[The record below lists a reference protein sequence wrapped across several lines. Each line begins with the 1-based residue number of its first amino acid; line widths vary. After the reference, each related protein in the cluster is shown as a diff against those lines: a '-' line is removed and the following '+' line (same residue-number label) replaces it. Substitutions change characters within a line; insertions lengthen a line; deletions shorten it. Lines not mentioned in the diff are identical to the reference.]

1 MRTEP
6 RTILNFLSTYFDTIK
21 ALFDVQAKDGLVK
34 VEVLNRILADG
45 EHELLPKLLEY
56 KFLKKVAD
64 DFEIRPVYF
73 KLLEFILSEFKPLLP
88 ETIEKYEHSITALF
102 KKIKEGIAKDRNILL
117 QRITDLNNEVRDFTE
132 AVEKNTI
139 RLISETK
146 ELKSNVDKI
155 DYREKVRKAS
165 FWIDYYITPLNSI
178 LDVTNPHSITN
189 RLLDVSQ
196 YINVRRLNFDDEL
209 ARQQFEK
216 LYTFLV
222 QTNDDLLRQSK
233 ILTNE
238 LLPLIERIRSESLIL
253 TGWIE
258 FLKNPNRVKEVPFVP
273 KSLRTYPYN
282 DNMYFNAKEFVDQFM
297 QVYEVYLEDTV
308 LSASD
313 KWIFNKEFYLTKL
326 TQELP
331 VTNFFEWA
339 GKTLKGEYK
348 EIETEKFFSLSTLL
362 FEDSIELEF
371 DDKADRMVIRTS
383 EMNLRVPKIKIN
395 RHGFSQ
401 IS

>member
-6 RTILNFLSTYFDTIK
+6 RTILNFLSTYFDIIK
-21 ALFDVQAKDGLVK
+21 ELFDIQVKDGLVRM
-34 VEVLNRILADG
+34 EVLNEVLAEHDHDILN
-45 EHELLPKLLEY
+45 KLIEY
-56 KFLKKVAD
+56 KFFKKIQND
-64 DFEIRPVYF
+64 YEIRPVYF
-73 KLLEFILSEFKPLLP
+73 KMLEFILSEFKPLLP

-102 KKIKEGIAKDRNILL
+102 KKIKEGISKDRNILL

-178 LDVTNPHSITN
+178 LDVGNKNSITN
-189 RLLDVSQ
+189 RLLDISE
-196 YINVRRLNFDDEL
+196 YINVRRLNFEDEL

-216 LYTFLV
+216 LYSFLA
-222 QTNDDLLRQSK
+222 QTNDDLLKQSK
-233 ILTNE
+233 TLTNE
-238 LLPLIERIRSESLIL
+238 LLPLIERIRSESMIL

-258 FLKNPNRVKEVPFVP
+258 FLKNPSKSEVPFVP
-273 KSLRTYPYN
+273 KSLRAYPYN
-282 DNMYFNAKEFVDQFM
+282 NSMYFNALEYVNEYM
-297 QVYEVYLEDTV
+297 TNVEIYLEDPAM
-308 LSASD
+308 SASD
-313 KWIFNKEFYLTKL
+313 KWIFNKDVYMTKL

-331 VTNFFEWA
+331 VKNFFEWA
-339 GKTLKGEYK
+339 GKTLKSEYK

-371 DDKADRMVIRTS
+371 DPTADRQVIRTS
-383 EMNLRVPKIKIN
+383 EMNLRVPKIKIK
-395 RHGFSQ
+395 RHGLS
-401 IS
+401 

>member
-6 RTILNFLSTYFDTIK
+6 RTILNFLSTYFDIIK
-21 ALFDVQAKDGLVK
+21 ELFDIQQKEGIIRT
-34 VEVLNRILADG
+34 EELNSIIA
-45 EHELLPKLLEY
+45 EHEHDILQKLIEY
-56 KFLKKVAD
+56 KFFKKVAND
-64 DFEIRPVYF
+64 YEIRPVYF

-102 KKIKEGIAKDRNILL
+102 KKIKEGIHKDRNILL
-117 QRITDLNNEVRDFTE
+117 QRITDLNAEVRDFTE

-165 FWIDYYITPLNSI
+165 FWIDYYITPLNTI
-178 LDVTNPHSITN
+178 LDVSNMQSITN
-189 RLLDVSQ
+189 RLFDISQ

-258 FLKNPNRVKEVPFVP
+258 FMKNPNKSEVPFIP
-273 KSLRTYPYN
+273 KSLRAYAFN
-282 DNMYFNAKEFVDQFM
+282 NSMYFNALEYVNEYTTN
-297 QVYEVYLEDTV
+297 VEIYLNEPDMS
-308 LSASD
+308 LSD
-313 KWIFNKEFYLTKL
+313 KWIFNKDFYMTKL

-331 VTNFFEWA
+331 IKNFFEWA
-339 GKTLKGEYK
+339 GTTLKNEYP

-371 DDKADRMVIRTS
+371 DPKAEKQVIKTS
-383 EMNLRVPKIKIN
+383 DMNLRVPKIKIK
-395 RHGFSQ
+395 RHGLS
-401 IS
+401 

>member
-6 RTILNFLSTYFDTIK
+6 RTILNFLSTYFDIIRE
-21 ALFDVQAKDGLVK
+21 LFDVQQKDGLVRK
-34 VEVLNRILADG
+34 EELNAILA
-45 EHELLPKLLEY
+45 EHDHDIHNKLIEY
-56 KFLKKVAD
+56 KFFKKIAD
-64 DFEIRPVYF
+64 DYEIRPVYF
-73 KLLEFILSEFKPLLP
+73 KMLEFILSEFKPLLP
-88 ETIEKYEHSITALF
+88 ETIEKYEHSITGLF
-102 KKIKEGIAKDRNILL
+102 KKIKEGINKDRNILL

-178 LDVTNPHSITN
+178 LDVSTPQSITN
-189 RLLDVSQ
+189 RLLDISQ

-209 ARQQFEK
+209 ARLQFEK

-222 QTNDDLLRQSK
+222 QTNDDLLKQSK

-258 FLKNPNRVKEVPFVP
+258 FLKNPSKSEVPFVP
-273 KSLRTYPYN
+273 KSLRAYPYN
-282 DNMYFNAKEFVDQFM
+282 DSMYFNAMEFVDQFT
-297 QVYEVYLEDTV
+297 QIREIYLDDPD
-308 LSASD
+308 LNAND
-313 KWIFNKEFYLTKL
+313 KWIFNKDLYMTRL

-331 VTNFFEWA
+331 VANFFEWA

-371 DDKADRMVIRTS
+371 DAKADRQVIRTS
-383 EMNLRVPKIKIN
+383 EMNLRVPKIKIK
-395 RHGFSQ
+395 RHGLS
-401 IS
+401 

>member
-6 RTILNFLSTYFDTIK
+6 KTILNFLSTYFDIIRE
-21 ALFDVQAKDGLVK
+21 LFDIQQKDGLVK
-34 VEVLNRILADG
+34 NEELNAILA
-45 EHELLPKLLEY
+45 EHDHDILNKLIEY
-56 KFLKKVAD
+56 KFFKKIAD
-64 DFEIRPVYF
+64 DYEIRPVYF
-73 KLLEFILSEFKPLLP
+73 KMLEFILSEFKPLLP
-88 ETIEKYEHSITALF
+88 ETIEKYEHSIVALF
-102 KKIKEGIAKDRNILL
+102 KKIKEGIGKDRNILL

-165 FWIDYYITPLNSI
+165 FWIDYYIAPLNTI
-178 LDVTNPHSITN
+178 LDVSHNQSITN
-189 RLLDVSQ
+189 RLLDISQ
-196 YINVRRLNFDDEL
+196 YVNVRRLNFEDEL

-238 LLPLIERIRSESLIL
+238 LLPLIERIRSESMIL

-258 FLKNPNRVKEVPFVP
+258 FLKNPNKSEVPFVP
-273 KSLRTYPYN
+273 KSLRAYPYN
-282 DNMYFNAKEFVDQFM
+282 DSMYFNAKEFADQFS
-297 QVYEVYLEDTV
+297 QLNEIYLEDPEFSV
-308 LSASD
+308 GD
-313 KWIFNKEFYLTKL
+313 KWIFNKEQYMTKL

-331 VTNFFEWA
+331 VKNFFEWA
-339 GKTLKGEYK
+339 GKTLRSEYK

-371 DDKADRMVIRTS
+371 DPTADRQVIRTS
-383 EMNLRVPKIKIN
+383 DMNLRVPKIKIKRN
-395 RHGFSQ
+395 GLS
-401 IS
+401 

>member
-6 RTILNFLSTYFDTIK
+6 RTILNFLTNYFDIIRD
-21 ALFDVQAKDGLVK
+21 LFDAQSKDGLIR
-34 VEVLNRILADG
+34 EEELNAILA
-45 EHELLPKLLEY
+45 EHDHDILNKLIEY
-56 KFLKKVAD
+56 KFFKKIAND
-64 DFEIRPVYF
+64 YEIRPVYF
-73 KLLEFILSEFKPLLP
+73 KFLEFILREFKPLLP
-88 ETIEKYEHSITALF
+88 ETIEKYEHSITSLF
-102 KKIKEGIAKDRNILL
+102 KKIKEGISKDRNILL

-178 LDVTNPHSITN
+178 LDVSNAHSITN
-189 RLLDVSQ
+189 RLLDISQ
-196 YINVRRLNFDDEL
+196 YINVRRLNFEDEL

-216 LYTFLV
+216 LYSFLV

-258 FLKNPNRVKEVPFVP
+258 FLKNPNRTKDVPFVP

-282 DNMYFNAKEFVDQFM
+282 DSMYFNAKEFVDQFM
-297 QVYEVYLEDTV
+297 QAYEVYLEDPELT
-308 LSASD
+308 ASD
-313 KWIFNKEFYLTKL
+313 KWIFNKDYYMTKL

-331 VTNFFEWA
+331 VKNFFEWA
-339 GKTLKGEYK
+339 GKTLRSEYK

-371 DDKADRMVIRTS
+371 DATADRQVIRTS
-383 EMNLRVPKIKIN
+383 EMNLRVPKIKIK
-395 RHGFSQ
+395 RHGLS
-401 IS
+401 

>member
-1 MRTEP
+1 MRAEP
-6 RTILNFLSTYFDTIK
+6 RTILNFLSTHFDIIK
-21 ALFDVQAKDGLVK
+21 ELFEIQSKDGLVREEILN
-34 VEVLNRILADG
+34 EVLTRYESDILN
-45 EHELLPKLLEY
+45 KFIEY
-56 KFLKKVAD
+56 KFFKKIAND
-64 DFEIRPVYF
+64 YEIRPVYF

-88 ETIEKYEHSITALF
+88 ETIEKYEHSISALF
-102 KKIKEGIAKDRNILL
+102 KKIKEGIGKDRNILL

-155 DYREKVRKAS
+155 DYHEKVRKAS
-165 FWIDYYITPLNSI
+165 FWIDYYITPLNTI
-178 LDVTNPHSITN
+178 LDVSHSQSITN
-189 RLLDVSQ
+189 RLLDISQ
-196 YINVRRLNFDDEL
+196 YVNVRRLNFEDEL

-222 QTNDDLLRQSK
+222 QTNDDMLRQAK

-258 FLKNPNRVKEVPFVP
+258 FLKNPNKTKDVPFIPRTV
-273 KSLRTYPYN
+273 RTYAFN
-282 DNMYFNAKEFVDQFM
+282 NSMYFNALEYVNEYMNNIDI
-297 QVYEVYLEDTV
+297 YLEEPNLTMG
-308 LSASD
+308 D
-313 KWIFNKEFYLTKL
+313 KWIFNKEVYMTKL

-331 VTNFFEWA
+331 VKNFFEWA
-339 GKTLKGEYK
+339 GKTLQGEYK

-371 DDKADRMVIRTS
+371 DASADRMVIKTS
-383 EMNLRVPKIKIN
+383 DMNLRVPKIKIK
-395 RHGFSQ
+395 RHGLS
-401 IS
+401 

>member
-6 RTILNFLSTYFDTIK
+6 RTIINFLSNYFDVVK
-21 ALFDVQAKDGLVK
+21 DLFDIQMKDGLIK
-34 VEVLNRILADG
+34 TEELKQILTHYESDI
-45 EHELLPKLLEY
+45 ENKLIEY
-56 KFLKKVAD
+56 KFLKKISD
-64 DFEIRPVYF
+64 DYEIRPVYF
-73 KLLEFILSEFKPLLP
+73 KFLEFILSEFKPLLP

-102 KKIKEGIAKDRNILL
+102 KKIKEGISKDRNILL
-117 QRITDLNNEVRDFTE
+117 QRITDLNNEVRDFTD

-165 FWIDYYITPLNSI
+165 FWIDYYIKPLNTI
-178 LDVTNPHSITN
+178 LDVSHSQSITN
-189 RLLDVSQ
+189 RLLDISQ
-196 YINVRRLNFDDEL
+196 YINIRRLNFDDEM

-258 FLKNPNRVKEVPFVP
+258 FLKNPDKSELPFITKTYR
-273 KSLRTYPYN
+273 KSPQSNNPYH
-282 DNMYFNAKEFVDQFM
+282 NALEYVEQFL
-297 QVYEVYLEDTV
+297 QSNEVYLNESEDAM
-308 LSASD
+308 SE
-313 KWIFNKEFYLTKL
+313 KWIFNKDFYLDKL
-326 TQELP
+326 KKDLP
-331 VTNFFEWA
+331 QPNFFEWA
-339 GKTLKGEYK
+339 GKTLRTEYK
-348 EIETEKFFSLSTLL
+348 SVETEKFFSLTTLL
-362 FEDSIELEF
+362 FEDDIELEF
-371 DDKADRMVIRTS
+371 DTKTDRQVIRTT
-383 EMNLRVPKIKIN
+383 EMNLRVPKIKVK
-395 RHGFSQ
+395 RHGLS
-401 IS
+401 

>member
-6 RTILNFLSTYFDTIK
+6 KTILNFLSNHFDVIK
-21 ALFDVQAKDGLVK
+21 EIFDVQKKDGLVK
-34 VEVLNRILADG
+34 Q
-45 EHELLPKLLEY
+45 ELLNEILTNYESDILNKFLEY
-56 KFLKKVAD
+56 KFFKQIAND
-64 DFEIRPVYF
+64 YEIRPVYF

-102 KKIKEGIAKDRNILL
+102 KKIKEGIGKDRNILL
-117 QRITDLNNEVRDFTE
+117 QRIADLNNEVRDFTE
-132 AVEKNTI
+132 SVEKNTI

-165 FWIDYYITPLNSI
+165 FWIDYYIKPLNSI
-178 LDVTNPHSITN
+178 LDVSHSQSITN
-189 RLLDVSQ
+189 RLLDISQ
-196 YINVRRLNFDDEL
+196 YINVRRLNFDDET

-216 LYTFLV
+216 LYVFLV

-258 FLKNPNRVKEVPFVP
+258 FLKNPNKVQGPFIP
-273 KSLRTYPYN
+273 KSLRSYPYN
-282 DNMYFNAKEFVDQFM
+282 DSMYFNAKEFVDQFTHLH
-297 QVYEVYLEDTV
+297 EVYLEDPE
-308 LSASD
+308 LSVGE
-313 KWIFNKEFYLTKL
+313 KWIFNKDFYMSKL
-326 TQELP
+326 AQDLP
-331 VTNFFEWA
+331 VPNFFEWA
-339 GKTLKGEYK
+339 GKTLKSEYK
-348 EIETEKFFSLSTLL
+348 QIETEKFFSLTTLL

-371 DDKADRMVIRTS
+371 DTKLDRQIIKTT
-383 EMNLRVPKIKIN
+383 EMNLRVPKIKIK
-395 RHGFSQ
+395 RHGLS
-401 IS
+401 

>member
-6 RTILNFLSTYFDTIK
+6 RTILNFLSTYFDIIK
-21 ALFDVQAKDGLVK
+21 ELFDIQVKDGRVRM
-34 VEVLNRILADG
+34 EVLNEVLAEHDHDILN
-45 EHELLPKLLEY
+45 KLIEY
-56 KFLKKVAD
+56 KFFKQIQND
-64 DFEIRPVYF
+64 YEIRPVYF
-73 KLLEFILSEFKPLLP
+73 KMLEFILSEFKPLLP

-102 KKIKEGIAKDRNILL
+102 KKIKEGISKDRNILL
-117 QRITDLNNEVRDFTE
+117 QRITDLNSEVRDFTE
-132 AVEKNTI
+132 SVEKNTI

-165 FWIDYYITPLNSI
+165 FWIDYYITPLNTI
-178 LDVTNPHSITN
+178 LDVGNKTSITN
-189 RLLDVSQ
+189 RLLDISE
-196 YINVRRLNFDDEL
+196 YINVRRLNFEDEL

-216 LYTFLV
+216 LYSFLV

-238 LLPLIERIRSESLIL
+238 LLPLIERIRSESMIL

-258 FLKNPNRVKEVPFVP
+258 FLKNPNKSETPFVP
-273 KSLRTYPYN
+273 KSVRAYPYN
-282 DNMYFNAKEFVDQFM
+282 NSMYFNALEYVNEYM
-297 QVYEVYLEDTV
+297 TNVEIYLDEPDMN
-308 LSASD
+308 ASD
-313 KWIFNKEFYLTKL
+313 KWIFNKDLYMTKL

-331 VTNFFEWA
+331 VKNFFEWA
-339 GKTLKGEYK
+339 GKTLKSEYK

-371 DDKADRMVIRTS
+371 DATADRQVIRTS
-383 EMNLRVPKIKIN
+383 EMNLRVPKIKIK
-395 RHGFSQ
+395 RHGLS
-401 IS
+401 

>member
-6 RTILNFLSTYFDTIK
+6 RTILNFLSTYFDIIK
-21 ALFDVQAKDGLVK
+21 ALFDVQQKDGLVK
-34 VEVLNRILADG
+34 SEVLNVILS
-45 EHELLPKLLEY
+45 EHDHDILQKLVEY
-56 KFLKKVAD
+56 KFFKKIAND
-64 DFEIRPVYF
+64 YEIRPVYF

-102 KKIKEGIAKDRNILL
+102 KKIKEGIGKDRNILL

-178 LDVTNPHSITN
+178 LDVSNAHSITN
-189 RLLDVSQ
+189 RLLDISQ
-196 YINVRRLNFDDEL
+196 YINVRRLNFEDEL

-216 LYTFLV
+216 LYSFLV
-222 QTNDDLLRQSK
+222 QTNDDLLKQSK

-258 FLKNPNRVKEVPFVP
+258 FLKNPNRTKDVPFIP
-273 KSLRTYPYN
+273 KSLRAYPYN
-282 DNMYFNAKEFVDQFM
+282 DSMYFNAKEFVDQFM
-297 QVYEVYLEDTV
+297 QSYEVYLEDPELT
-308 LSASD
+308 ASD
-313 KWIFNKEFYLTKL
+313 KWIFNKDYYMTKL

-331 VTNFFEWA
+331 MNNFFEWA
-339 GKTLKGEYK
+339 GQTLRSEYK

-371 DDKADRMVIRTS
+371 DATADRQVIRTS
-383 EMNLRVPKIKIN
+383 EMNLRVPKINIK
-395 RHGFSQ
+395 RHGLS
-401 IS
+401 

>member
-6 RTILNFLSTYFDTIK
+6 RTILNFLSTYFDIIK
-21 ALFDVQAKDGLVK
+21 ELFDIQVKGGLVRM
-34 VEVLNRILADG
+34 EVLNEVLAEHDHDILN
-45 EHELLPKLLEY
+45 KLIEY
-56 KFLKKVAD
+56 KFFKKIQND
-64 DFEIRPVYF
+64 YEIRPVYF
-73 KLLEFILSEFKPLLP
+73 KMLEFILSEFKPLLP

-102 KKIKEGIAKDRNILL
+102 KKIKEGISKDRNILL

-178 LDVTNPHSITN
+178 LDVGNKNSITN
-189 RLLDVSQ
+189 RLLDISE
-196 YINVRRLNFDDEL
+196 YINVRRLNFEDEL

-216 LYTFLV
+216 LYSFLV
-222 QTNDDLLRQSK
+222 QTNDDLLKQSK
-233 ILTNE
+233 TLTNE
-238 LLPLIERIRSESLIL
+238 LLPLIERIRSESMIL

-258 FLKNPNRVKEVPFVP
+258 FLKNPSKSEVPFVP
-273 KSLRTYPYN
+273 KSLRAYPYN
-282 DNMYFNAKEFVDQFM
+282 NSMYFNALEYVNEYM
-297 QVYEVYLEDTV
+297 TNVEIYLEDPAM
-308 LSASD
+308 SAND
-313 KWIFNKEFYLTKL
+313 KWIFNKDLYMTKL

-331 VTNFFEWA
+331 VKNFFEWA
-339 GKTLKGEYK
+339 GKTLKSEYK

-371 DDKADRMVIRTS
+371 DPTADRQVIRTS
-383 EMNLRVPKIKIN
+383 EMNLRVPKIKIK
-395 RHGFSQ
+395 RHGLS
-401 IS
+401 

>member
-6 RTILNFLSTYFDTIK
+6 RTILNFLSTYFDIIRE
-21 ALFDVQAKDGLVK
+21 LFDIQNKDGLVK
-34 VEVLNRILADG
+34 NEELNAILA
-45 EHELLPKLLEY
+45 EHDHDILNKLIEY
-56 KFLKKVAD
+56 KFFKKVAD
-64 DFEIRPVYF
+64 DYEIRPVYF

-88 ETIEKYEHSITALF
+88 ETIEKYEHSITSLF
-102 KKIKEGIAKDRNILL
+102 KKIKEGIGKDRNILL

-165 FWIDYYITPLNSI
+165 FWIDYYIAPLNTI
-178 LDVTNPHSITN
+178 LDVSNTQSITN
-189 RLLDVSQ
+189 RLLDISQ
-196 YINVRRLNFDDEL
+196 YVNVRRLNFEDEL

-222 QTNDDLLRQSK
+222 QTNDDLLKQSK

-258 FLKNPNRVKEVPFVP
+258 FLKNPNKSEVPFVP
-273 KSLRTYPYN
+273 KSLRAYPYN
-282 DNMYFNAKEFVDQFM
+282 DSMYFNAKEFVDQFTQM
-297 QVYEVYLEDTV
+297 NEIYLDDPEF
-308 LSASD
+308 SAAD
-313 KWIFNKEFYLTKL
+313 KWIFNKEQYMTKL

-331 VTNFFEWA
+331 VKNFFEWA
-339 GKTLKGEYK
+339 GKTLRSEYK

-371 DDKADRMVIRTS
+371 DPTADRQVIRTS
-383 EMNLRVPKIKIN
+383 EMNLRVPKIKIKRN
-395 RHGFSQ
+395 GLS
-401 IS
+401 

>member
-6 RTILNFLSTYFDTIK
+6 RTILNFLSTYFDIIRE
-21 ALFDVQAKDGLVK
+21 LFDVQQKDGLVRK
-34 VEVLNRILADG
+34 EELNAILA
-45 EHELLPKLLEY
+45 EHDHDILNKLIEY
-56 KFLKKVAD
+56 KFFKKIAD

-73 KLLEFILSEFKPLLP
+73 KMLEFILSEFKPLLP
-88 ETIEKYEHSITALF
+88 ETIEKYEHSITSLF
-102 KKIKEGIAKDRNILL
+102 KKIREGISKDRNILL

-165 FWIDYYITPLNSI
+165 FWIDYYITPLNAI
-178 LDVTNPHSITN
+178 LDVSNPQSITN
-189 RLLDVSQ
+189 RLLDISQ

-209 ARQQFEK
+209 ARLQFEK

-258 FLKNPNRVKEVPFVP
+258 FLKSPNKSEVPFMP
-273 KSLRTYPYN
+273 KSLRAYPYN
-282 DNMYFNAKEFVDQFM
+282 DSMYFNAKEFVDQFT
-297 QVYEVYLEDTV
+297 QSNEIYLDDADMHMNE
-308 LSASD
+308 
-313 KWIFNKEFYLTKL
+313 KWIFNKDFYMTKL

-331 VTNFFEWA
+331 VKNFFEWA
-339 GKTLKGEYK
+339 GKTLRSEYK

-371 DDKADRMVIRTS
+371 DEKSDRQVIRTS
-383 EMNLRVPKIKIN
+383 EMNLRVPKIKIK
-395 RHGFSQ
+395 RHGLS
-401 IS
+401 

>member
-1 MRTEP
+1 
-6 RTILNFLSTYFDTIK
+6 
-21 ALFDVQAKDGLVK
+21 
-34 VEVLNRILADG
+34 
-45 EHELLPKLLEY
+45 
-56 KFLKKVAD
+56 
-64 DFEIRPVYF
+64 VYF
-73 KLLEFILSEFKPLLP
+73 KMLEFILSEFKPLLP

-102 KKIKEGIAKDRNILL
+102 KKIKEGISKDRNILL

-178 LDVTNPHSITN
+178 LDVSNARSITN
-189 RLLDVSQ
+189 RLLDISE

-258 FLKNPNRVKEVPFVP
+258 FLKNPSKSEVPFVP
-273 KSLRTYPYN
+273 KSLRAYPYN
-282 DNMYFNAKEFVDQFM
+282 DSMYFNAQEFVDQFT
-297 QVYEVYLEDTV
+297 QNYEVYLDDSDDH
-308 LSASD
+308 LND
-313 KWIFNKEFYLTKL
+313 KWIFNKDLYMTKL
-326 TQELP
+326 SQELP
-331 VTNFFEWA
+331 LKNFFEWA
-339 GKTLKGEYK
+339 GKTLRSEYK

-362 FEDSIELEF
+362 WEDSIELEF
-371 DDKADRMVIRTS
+371 DETQERMVIKTS
-383 EMNLRVPKIKIN
+383 DMNLRVPKIKIKRN
-395 RHGFSQ
+395 GLS
-401 IS
+401 

>member
-6 RTILNFLSTYFDTIK
+6 RTILNFLSTYFDIIK
-21 ALFDVQAKDGLVK
+21 ELFDIQVKDGLVRM
-34 VEVLNRILADG
+34 EVLNEVLAEHDHDILN
-45 EHELLPKLLEY
+45 KLIEY
-56 KFLKKVAD
+56 KFFKKIQND
-64 DFEIRPVYF
+64 YEIRPVYF
-73 KLLEFILSEFKPLLP
+73 KMLEFILSEFKPLLP

-102 KKIKEGIAKDRNILL
+102 KKIKEGISKDRNILL

-178 LDVTNPHSITN
+178 LDVGNKNSITN
-189 RLLDVSQ
+189 RLLDISE
-196 YINVRRLNFDDEL
+196 YINVRRLNFEDEL

-216 LYTFLV
+216 LYSFLV
-222 QTNDDLLRQSK
+222 QTNDDLLKQSK
-233 ILTNE
+233 TLTNE
-238 LLPLIERIRSESLIL
+238 LLPLIERIRSESMIL

-258 FLKNPNRVKEVPFVP
+258 FLKNPSKSEVPFVP
-273 KSLRTYPYN
+273 KSLRAYPYN
-282 DNMYFNAKEFVDQFM
+282 NSMYFNALEYVNEYM
-297 QVYEVYLEDTV
+297 TNVEIYLEDPAM
-308 LSASD
+308 SASD
-313 KWIFNKEFYLTKL
+313 KWIFNKDLYMTKL

-331 VTNFFEWA
+331 VKNFFEWA
-339 GKTLKGEYK
+339 GKTLKSEYK

-371 DDKADRMVIRTS
+371 DPTADRQVIRTS
-383 EMNLRVPKIKIN
+383 EMNLRVPKIKIK
-395 RHGFSQ
+395 RHGLS
-401 IS
+401 

>member
-6 RTILNFLSTYFDTIK
+6 RTILNFLSTYFDIIK
-21 ALFDVQAKDGLVK
+21 ELFDIQVKDGLVRM
-34 VEVLNRILADG
+34 EVLNEVLAEHDHDILN
-45 EHELLPKLLEY
+45 KLIEY
-56 KFLKKVAD
+56 KFFKKIQND
-64 DFEIRPVYF
+64 YEIRPVYF
-73 KLLEFILSEFKPLLP
+73 KMLEFILSEFKPLLP

-102 KKIKEGIAKDRNILL
+102 KKIKEGISKDRNILL

-178 LDVTNPHSITN
+178 LDVGNKNSITN
-189 RLLDVSQ
+189 RLLDISE
-196 YINVRRLNFDDEL
+196 YINVRRLNFEDEL

-216 LYTFLV
+216 LYSFLV
-222 QTNDDLLRQSK
+222 QTNDDLLKQSK
-233 ILTNE
+233 TLTNE
-238 LLPLIERIRSESLIL
+238 LLPLIERIRSESMIL

-258 FLKNPNRVKEVPFVP
+258 FLKNPSKSEVPFVP
-273 KSLRTYPYN
+273 KSLRAYPYN
-282 DNMYFNAKEFVDQFM
+282 NSMYFNALEYVNEYM
-297 QVYEVYLEDTV
+297 TNVEIYLEDPAM
-308 LSASD
+308 SAND
-313 KWIFNKEFYLTKL
+313 KWIFNKDLYMTKL

-331 VTNFFEWA
+331 VKNFFEWA
-339 GKTLKGEYK
+339 GKTLKSEYK

-371 DDKADRMVIRTS
+371 DPTADRQVIRTS
-383 EMNLRVPKIKIN
+383 EMNLRVPKIKIK
-395 RHGFSQ
+395 RHGLS
-401 IS
+401 

>member
-1 MRTEP
+1 MRAEP
-6 RTILNFLSTYFDTIK
+6 KTILNFLSTYFDTIK
-21 ALFDVQAKDGLVK
+21 ELFDVQLKDGIVK
-34 VEVLNRILADG
+34 KEVLNAILA
-45 EHELLPKLLEY
+45 EQESEILNKLIEY
-56 KFLKKVAD
+56 KFFKKIAD
-64 DFEIRPVYF
+64 DYEIRPVYF

-88 ETIEKYEHSITALF
+88 ETIEKYEHSITSLF
-102 KKIKEGIAKDRNILL
+102 KKIKEGISKDRNILL
-117 QRITDLNNEVRDFTE
+117 QRISDLNNEVRDFTD

-178 LDVTNPHSITN
+178 LDVSHSQSITN
-189 RLLDVSQ
+189 RLLDISQ
-196 YINVRRLNFDDEL
+196 YINIRRLNFDDEM

-238 LLPLIERIRSESLIL
+238 LLPLIERIRSESMIL

-258 FLKNPNRVKEVPFVP
+258 FLKAPNKSEVPFVP
-273 KSLRTYPYN
+273 KSLRAYPYN
-282 DNMYFNAKEFVDQFM
+282 NGMYFNALEYVQE
-297 QVYEVYLEDTV
+297 YEHNYDVYLDEAD
-308 LSASD
+308 LSLKD
-313 KWIFNKEFYLTKL
+313 KWIFNKDLYMGKL
-326 TQELP
+326 MQELP
-331 VTNFFEWA
+331 VANFFEWA

-348 EIETEKFFSLSTLL
+348 DIETEKFFSLSTLL
-362 FEDSIELEF
+362 FEDDIELEF
-371 DDKADRMVIRTS
+371 DPKADRQMIRTT
-383 EMNLRVPKIKIN
+383 EMNLRVPKIKIK
-395 RHGFSQ
+395 RHGLS
-401 IS
+401 

>member
-6 RTILNFLSTYFDTIK
+6 RTILNFLSTYFDIIK
-21 ALFDVQAKDGLVK
+21 ELFDVQQKEGIIRT
-34 VEVLNRILADG
+34 EELNAIIA
-45 EHELLPKLLEY
+45 EHEHDILQKLIDY
-56 KFLKKVAD
+56 KFFKKVAND
-64 DFEIRPVYF
+64 YEIRPVYF

-102 KKIKEGIAKDRNILL
+102 KKIKEGIHKDRNILL
-117 QRITDLNNEVRDFTE
+117 QRITDLNAEVRDFTE

-165 FWIDYYITPLNSI
+165 FWIDYYITPLNTI
-178 LDVTNPHSITN
+178 LDVSNTHSITN
-189 RLLDVSQ
+189 RLFDISQ

-258 FLKNPNRVKEVPFVP
+258 FMKNPNKSEVPFMP
-273 KSLRTYPYN
+273 KSLRAYAFN
-282 DNMYFNAKEFVDQFM
+282 NSMYFNALEYVNEYTDN
-297 QVYEVYLEDTV
+297 VEIYLNEPDMS
-308 LSASD
+308 LSD
-313 KWIFNKEFYLTKL
+313 KWIFNKDFYMTKL

-331 VTNFFEWA
+331 IKNFFEWA
-339 GKTLKGEYK
+339 GTTLKNEYP

-371 DDKADRMVIRTS
+371 DPKAEKQVIKTS
-383 EMNLRVPKIKIN
+383 DMNLRVPKINIK
-395 RHGFSQ
+395 RHGLS
-401 IS
+401 

>member
-6 RTILNFLSTYFDTIK
+6 RTILNFLSTYFDIIRD
-21 ALFDVQAKDGLVK
+21 LFDIQQKDGLVRK
-34 VEVLNRILADG
+34 EELNGILA
-45 EHELLPKLLEY
+45 EHDHDILNKLIEY
-56 KFLKKVAD
+56 KFFKKIAD
-64 DFEIRPVYF
+64 DYEIRPVYF
-73 KLLEFILSEFKPLLP
+73 KMLEFILSEFKPLLP

-102 KKIKEGIAKDRNILL
+102 KKIKEGISKDRNILL

-178 LDVTNPHSITN
+178 LDVSNARSITN
-189 RLLDVSQ
+189 RLLDISE

-258 FLKNPNRVKEVPFVP
+258 FLKNPSKSEVPFVP
-273 KSLRTYPYN
+273 KSLRAYPYN
-282 DNMYFNAKEFVDQFM
+282 DSMYFNAQEFVDQFT
-297 QVYEVYLEDTV
+297 QNYEVYLDDSDDH
-308 LSASD
+308 LND
-313 KWIFNKEFYLTKL
+313 KWIFNKDLYMTKL
-326 TQELP
+326 SQELP
-331 VTNFFEWA
+331 LKNFFEWA
-339 GKTLKGEYK
+339 GKTLRSEYK

-362 FEDSIELEF
+362 WEDSIELEF
-371 DDKADRMVIRTS
+371 DETQERMVIKTS
-383 EMNLRVPKIKIN
+383 DMNLRVPKIKIKRN
-395 RHGFSQ
+395 GLS
-401 IS
+401 